1 MGEQPALSFAGLLRQ
16 LRAEARLTQ
25 EELAEAAGVSP
36 RSVSDLERGLHATAH
51 KDTALLLAGALS
63 LEEPAR
69 DLFVAAARGRVPA
82 AEVLAAAG
90 RAGMHGFP
98 PALTSFVGRRAELAE
113 VMGLLARYRLVTVT
127 GPGGVGKTRLAGTVA
142 RRVAGRFAD
151 GVWLVELAA
160 VSDPARV
167 APVVAAAVGVPER
180 PGVAAADALAEALAG
195 WQVLLVLDNCEQ
207 VIDAV
212 SALGKRVLSV
222 ADEVRLLVTSRE
234 QTGVARE
241 TRYRLGPL
249 GLPGPGQPT
258 AAGEPEAVAL
268 FADRARQADPLFRLD
283 GATRPVVARLVAR
296 LDGIPLAIELAAARV
311 EALGVGPLL
320 DRLDDQFTLLA
331 SPDRTAAPRHRSLA
345 ATVQWS
351 YQLLREEE
359 QQVFRKLAV
368 FPGPFTLDGAEA
380 VAGPAATSAVL
391 RLVECSLL
399 VPPRT
404 GSDGRARYLLLDT
417 LRAFGAA
424 RLADAGERPA
434 AAAAL
439 AGFAL
444 GVAEQAAAGL
454 ETVGPAELTSAA
466 WLDAEDAALRQS
478 LGWALD
484 HDPDAALR
492 LAVVLGPWWLS
503 QGRPAEVYAWLQEA
517 VKQATRGS
525 DAWCA
530 AQCWLGRA
538 ALPARDAGTA
548 LGHFTAVCEAIGD
561 RAASR
566 VLADCLSGRSAS
578 QANLGRFHDAAED
591 GRRSL
596 ALSGE
601 LGYPAGQVLALMAL
615 SVAAYYVS
623 NLEEAVAW
631 IRRAQA
637 IDPAAIPGWV
647 ARVCDPVITGV
658 LIEAGE
664 LPDARRTCFEALARC
679 HEAGDLTGQA
689 SLLVLHARLGRLAGD
704 PAGAGAH
711 LAEAARL
718 AARIGDRVEL
728 GNCVDEAGYQC
739 AAAGRWAEAI
749 TLWAAYA
756 ASLRQDGLAEVPHEA
771 DRRKEPMRRA
781 LAALEPAK
789 ARAAEQRG
797 AAMTLNTIAEL
808 AAMITTGHG
817 QATAAGKL
825 SARERELITLVAQG
839 RTDAQIAAQL
849 SISPWTVA
857 SHLDRI
863 RDKTGCQ
870 RRADLTRLALTESL
884 V

>member
-1 MGEQPALSFAGLLRQ
+1 VAEQPALSFAGLLRQ

-51 KDTALLLAGALS
+51 KDTALLLARALS
-63 LEEPAR
+63 LDEPAR

-82 AEVLAAAG
+82 ADVLPAAG

-98 PALTSFVGRRAELAE
+98 SALTSFVGRQAELAE

-127 GPGGVGKTRLAGTVA
+127 GLGGVGKTRLAGTVA
-142 RRVAGRFAD
+142 RQVAGRFAD

-160 VSDPARV
+160 VSDPSRV

-180 PGVAAADALAEALAG
+180 PGVAAADALAEALAS

-212 SALGKRVLSV
+212 SALGKKLLSV

-234 QTGVARE
+234 QTGVAGE

-258 AAGEPEAVAL
+258 AAGEPEAVTL
-268 FADRARQADPLFRLD
+268 FADRARQADPHFRLD
-283 GATRPVVARLVAR
+283 GMTEPVVARLVAR

-320 DRLDDQFTLLA
+320 DRLDDQFNLLA

-368 FPGPFTLDGAEA
+368 FPGPFTLNGAEA
-380 VAGPAATSAVL
+380 VAGPAATFAVL

-404 GSDGRARYLLLDT
+404 GPDGRSRYLLLDT

-424 RLADAGERPA
+424 QLADAREQPA

-454 ETVGPAELTSAA
+454 ESHAGELAA
-466 WLDAEDAALRQS
+466 ADWLDAEDATMRHALD
-478 LGWALD
+478 WALD

-492 LAVVLGPWWLS
+492 MAVVLGPWWS
-503 QGRPAEVYAWLQEA
+503 SRGHAAEGYAWLHTA
-517 VKQATRGS
+517 ATHATPGS
-525 DAWCA
+525 DTWCS

-538 ALPARDAGTA
+538 ALSARDFGRA
-548 LGHFTAVCEAIGD
+548 LGHFTAVCDAIGD
-561 RAASR
+561 QRPSR
-566 VLADCLSGRSAS
+566 VLADCLSGRSVS
-578 QANLGRFHDAAED
+578 QANLGRFREAAQD

-596 ALSGE
+596 SLAQE
-601 LGYPAGQVLALMAL
+601 LGYPVGQVLALMNL
-615 SVAAYYVS
+615 SIAAYYVS
-623 NLEEAVAW
+623 DLDEAVAW
-631 IRRAQA
+631 IRQAQA
-637 IDPAAIPGWV
+637 IDPAVIPGWV
-647 ARVCDPVITGV
+647 ARVCYPVITGV

-664 LPDARRTCFEALARC
+664 LTDARRICSDGLARC
-679 HEAGDLTGQA
+679 REAGDLTGQA
-689 SLLVLHARLGRLAGD
+689 GLLVLFATLSRLAGD
-704 PAGAGAH
+704 LAGAGGH
-711 LAEAARL
+711 LREAAQL
-718 AARIGDRVEL
+718 AARIGDRVEV

-739 AAAGRWAEAI
+739 VAAGRWAEAI

-756 ASLRQDGLAEVPHEA
+756 ASLRQDSLADVPHEA
-771 DRRKEPMRRA
+771 DRREEPMRRA

-797 AAMTLNTIAEL
+797 AAMTLNTAAEL
-808 AAMITTGHG
+808 AAMLTTGRG
-817 QATAAGKL
+817 RATAAGKL
-825 SARERELITLVAQG
+825 STRERELVTLVAQG

-849 SISPWTVA
+849 FISIQTVA

-863 RDKTGCQ
+863 RDKTDCQ
-870 RRADLTRLALTESL
+870 RRADLTGLALTEGL